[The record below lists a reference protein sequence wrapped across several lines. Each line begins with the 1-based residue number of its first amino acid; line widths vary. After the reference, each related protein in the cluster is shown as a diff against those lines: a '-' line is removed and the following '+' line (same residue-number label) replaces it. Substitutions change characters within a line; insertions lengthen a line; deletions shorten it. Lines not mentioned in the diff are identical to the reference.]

1 MHIFQE
7 LKTLI
12 AHLYIKTLVIEEIE
26 RT

>member
-7 LKTLI
+7 LKALI
-12 AHLYIKTLVIEEIE
+12 AHLYIKTLVMEEIE

>member
-12 AHLYIKTLVIEEIE
+12 AHLYIKTLVMEEIE